1 MRVPFHGCHATITV
15 VPEEIAI
22 LTPFSPVNDKSSVV
36 MVSLFVSYRSERVL
50 FPVSTSSHKSWV
62 ESISISLENVL
73 CHGETVH
80 VRVIVPPLPAGK
92 RSRSKI

>member
-22 LTPFSPVNDKSSVV
+22 LTPFSPVNDRSPVV
-36 MVSLFVSYRSERVL
+36 MMSLFVPYRSERVL

-73 CHGETVH
+73 CHGAKLP
-80 VRVIVPPLPAGK
+80 VIVIVHPLHDAISP
-92 RSRSKI
+92 SSKI